1 MVRRD
6 ETQIAQEVPE
16 QIGLSQPEEQSK
28 EASNPFTQLPNRS
41 LQSYNSNRLCEVPC
55 QRMKESCDKWIYN
68 KL

>member
-41 LQSYNSNRLCEVPC
+41 L
-55 QRMKESCDKWIYN
+55 
-68 KL
+68 